1 MDKFSKKWS
10 GLKWI
15 LLAWKPLLKVTLCVI
30 ITLEIPSDVKK
41 IIFGIVGLVLVAN
54 MAVVTT

>member
-1 MDKFSKKWS
+1 MDKFSKRWS

-15 LLAWKPLLKVTLCVI
+15 LLVWKPLLKVTLCVI
-30 ITLEIPSDVKK
+30 IALEIPSDVKK
-41 IIFGIVGLVLVAN
+41 IIFGNVGLVLVAI